1 MRNQKVFCVFSGL
14 GILSKNKNTA
24 FGIQLKVFSL
34 ETGSILISDQ
44 VAQVFVQLGLE
55 NPQGHRFHDL
65 SGLPVANYSHSETL
79 YSVGTSLI

>member
-1 MRNQKVFCVFSGL
+1 MRDQKVFCVFSGL

-34 ETGSILISDQ
+34 EAGSILISDQ

-55 NPQGHRFHDL
+55 NPKDTG
-65 SGLPVANYSHSETL
+65 SMI
-79 YSVGTSLI
+79 SLDCLLQIILTVKHYIQ